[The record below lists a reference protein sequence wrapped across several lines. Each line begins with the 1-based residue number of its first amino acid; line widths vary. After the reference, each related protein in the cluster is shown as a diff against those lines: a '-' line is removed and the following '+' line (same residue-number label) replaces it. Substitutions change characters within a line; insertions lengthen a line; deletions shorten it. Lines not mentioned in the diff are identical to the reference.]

1 MRVTRPLVRLLV
13 AATTALLLTFVFD
26 PAAGMASTQPGFST
40 QPRVVEHPPVGSAK
54 LVGLRAGRHPGF
66 DRVVFQL
73 DGPIPSYYSVRYVP
87 VVRLDGSGAPLRLRG
102 SAFLEVVVRAPT
114 HDQDYRPVLS
124 PTRLRPDFPALREV
138 KAPASFEGQTAA
150 GIGVTSKVG
159 FRVLE
164 LTSPTRI
171 VIDLAHPQRIGDGPI
186 GKPRGL
192 TVSPAS
198 GPVGTKVVVEGR
210 GCGNLDEP
218 VRLVF
223 QSGSGATVGA
233 VDLGEFPVSE
243 QDAFRATEIAI
254 PARMDPLQGVGGG
267 PTRPGT
273 YQFTTRPPVCA
284 ATFTVT
290 ASPPNTPDSPET
302 PGTLPFTGTHTPM
315 LLLIGGGLLAAGIGM
330 LLLLGRVPTWR
341 RRRTRHGAGPLL
353 AADAERARARAK
365 AAYYNRVGD
374 PGHGM

>member
-13 AATTALLLTFVFD
+13 AATTALLITAVFD
-26 PAAGMASTQPGFST
+26 PAAGLASTPSGFST
-40 QPRVVEHPPVGSAK
+40 ESRVVEHPPVGSAK
-54 LVGLRAGRHPGF
+54 LVGLRAGRHAGF

-102 SAFLEVVVRAPT
+102 AAFLEVVVRAPT
-114 HDQDYRPVLS
+114 HDEDYRPVLR

-138 KAPASFEGQTAA
+138 NAPGSFEGQTTA
-150 GIGVTSKVG
+150 GIGVAQRVG
-159 FRVLE
+159 FRMLE

-171 VIDLAHPQRIGDGPI
+171 VIDIAHPQTIDGDGPI

-192 TVSPAS
+192 TVTPAS

-223 QSGSGATVGA
+223 QSGPGGTVGA
-233 VDLGEFPVSE
+233 IDLGEFPVSE

-284 ATFTVT
+284 RDLHRDRLPAQSTRLAGDPRHPAVHRHPHPDAVADRRRAVGRRGRAAPAP
-290 ASPPNTPDSPET
+290 ASCPD
-302 PGTLPFTGTHTPM
+302 
-315 LLLIGGGLLAAGIGM
+315 LAAAPYPTR
-330 LLLLGRVPTWR
+330 GRPAAGS
-341 RRRTRHGAGPLL
+341 RHRAGT
-353 AADAERARARAK
+353 RARQG
-365 AAYYNRVGD
+365 YLLQ
-374 PGHGM
+374 PGR